1 MMENITHHPQPP
13 DLEPPASLQ
22 THWMRLADAVRPIIK
37 GLTAQKHYDWE
48 PRP

>member
-1 MMENITHHPQPP
+1 MMETIADRPQPP
-13 DLEPPASLQ
+13 DPEPSASLQ

-37 GLTAQKHYDWE
+37 ALTAQKHSDWE

>member
-1 MMENITHHPQPP
+1 MTKNITDYPQPP
-13 DLEPPASLQ
+13 DAEPPASLK

-37 GLTAQKHYDWE
+37 ALTAQNHRDWE